1 MSILKKLRKRRNEA
15 RAEIKAA
22 KERVRREVKAA
33 NKAQERQQKLLA
45 KQEKQLLKDEKK
57 NLKAKR
63 KHELKMAKAE
73 LDRIKTGKLNKANV
87 QRYAGAARAAAPL
100 LLPLAYRAITAGR
113 EALEQRRAQ
122 RAGISADQMAEF
134 SGHGAPLRAKTQ
146 GIRNSLK
153 ESSLPLGYQRDVR
166 DQLDEIDAAIDN
178 AEFMTPQQRRRAHHS
193 IQRDIDSVT
202 QDIQNRINRL

>member
-1 MSILKKLRKRRNEA
+1 MGIMKKLRKRRNEA

-22 KERVRREVKAA
+22 KERVRAEIKTADKA
-33 NKAQERQQKLLA
+33 RQRQAKLLA
-45 KQEKQLLKDEKK
+45 KQEKQLVKEEKK

-63 KHELKMAKAE
+63 KHELQLAKTE
-73 LDRIKTGKLNKANV
+73 LERARSGKLNRKNI
-87 QRYAGAARAAAPL
+87 QRYAGAARMVAPL
-100 LLPLAYRAITAGR
+100 LLPLVYRGITAAR
-113 EALEQRRAQ
+113 ESMESRRAR
-122 RAGISADQMAEF
+122 RAGLTTDQMAEF

-153 ESSLPLGYQRDVR
+153 ATDLPLGYQRDVR

-193 IQRDIDSVT
+193 INRDIDTVT
-202 QDIQNRINRL
+202 QDIQDRINKR